1 MEHSSITRA
10 VFVFLGFILLAQV
23 VLTALAFAFPGLTI
37 PSFVNLLVV
46 LFSAMAAGRSFA
58 DAHGVLPTGGQKSAF
73 AAIATV
79 GTVGLNLGFVAGLLV
94 YYGAPVTV
102 QTMIF
107 AMTGGNMDLAGMQG
121 ALLAGVVVGL
131 LIGFALAH
139 TGFGSGAK
147 RALKARRPA

>member
-10 VFVFLGFILLAQV
+10 VLVFLGFILLAQV

-147 RALKARRPA
+147 RALKTRRPA